1 MKKIWLFA
9 IVASLGLGIAFGVDS
24 LNVVHAND
32 IPVIVRNKFAYA
44 VTIPSE
50 LDINTLGSSGSFE
63 ISGELHKRYWMN
75 LNISSTNSFK
85 MKSFDKSSCTLNYSL
100 SKTRFSYTPQYP
112 VDNNNYDFRETINYD
127 VDEDSILYSGEYRD
141 NLVFN
146 FEPLETRTVV
156 LDCNG
161 GDSNGLDIIHYTVRN
176 GSTYGDLPTPVREG
190 YTFVGWKDAQNNTI
204 YSKSIVE
211 PDTERLTALWYR
223 ECTTGIGSYMNG
235 ALADRLR
242 HIGTADVYVNGELQT
257 KNSESPIAR
266 GNEGDTFCF
275 TNFKLENNI
284 ILKGIKS
291 NPENYVV
298 EYDSN
303 GNVSK
308 ISGKL
313 KSNASDIVL
322 DFEYGNLLQHIID
335 INNADA
341 LIFDNTAPTCETA
354 PVLNN
359 EFDSKV
365 VYYMKGNELHL
376 ANPDGGK
383 VSTISDVK
391 GLFSYLNV
399 RYLDIQNLDISK
411 AQSLKEFFY
420 KSTCEI
426 INVTGLDTSN
436 IGNLHACFGNASKL
450 TNIIGLETWD
460 VSKVTNFYEFFN
472 YCSRLQNAD
481 SVKDWN
487 VSSATDM
494 GRFFQGVKFS
504 SGTIQL
510 NWSAPNLR
518 NASAM
523 FFDCTETTNI
533 DLSFFKDSSQLWSVS
548 YLLGANTKLEKV
560 TGIEYLNKTSL
571 RNLSY
576 MFHGC
581 KVLKELDGLE
591 TLTIADNTDAPSMF
605 ENCAS
610 LEVLDLSGM
619 DFSRIK
625 SASKMFRNCA
635 SLKTI
640 YASENPLK
648 ASVNAVQMF
657 DRCSSLVGGAGT
669 VFVPTFIDGT
679 AARIDQGLDAPGYFT
694 PIKIVQNDDTHPD
707 NFTEQQS
714 GTQQDDIESQL
725 SQNVQFTQNLSEPDA
740 EADVLLK
747 NVERADKS
755 IPSHC

>member
-1 MKKIWLFA
+1 MKKIRLFA

-32 IPVIVRNKFAYA
+32 IHVIVRNKFAYT

-50 LDINTLGSSGSFE
+50 LDINTLGNSGSFE

-75 LNISSTNSFK
+75 LNISSANSFK
-85 MKSFDKSSCTLNYSL
+85 MKSSDKSSCTLSYSL

-112 VDNNNYDFRETINYD
+112 ADNNNYDFSETINYD
-127 VDEDSILYSGEYRD
+127 VDEDSILYSGKYQD

-161 GDSNGLDIIHYTVRN
+161 GDSNGLDIIQYTVRN
-176 GSTYGDLPTPVREG
+176 GSTYGDLPTPVRDG
-190 YTFVGWKDAQNNTI
+190 YTFVGWKDAKNNTI

-257 KNSESPIAR
+257 KSSESPIAR

-275 TNFKLENNI
+275 TNFKLESSI

-313 KSNASDIVL
+313 KSDASDVIL
-322 DFEYGNLLQHIID
+322 DFEYGNMLQHIID

-341 LIFDNTAPTCETA
+341 LIFDSAAPKGEAT

-359 EFDSKV
+359 EFDSKI
-365 VYYMKGNELHL
+365 VYYMKGSELHL

-383 VSTISDVK
+383 VSTISDIQ

-487 VSSATDM
+487 VFSATDM
-494 GRFFQGVKFS
+494 GRFFQGVKFP

-523 FFDCTETTNI
+523 FFACSETTSI
-533 DLSFFKDSSQLWSVS
+533 DLSFLKDSNQLWSVS

-571 RNLSY
+571 KNLSY

-581 KVLKELDGLE
+581 KALKELDGLE
-591 TLTIADNTDAPSMF
+591 TLTIVDNTDAPSMF
-605 ENCAS
+605 ENCTS

-625 SASKMFRNCA
+625 SASKMFRNCT

-657 DRCSSLVGGAGT
+657 DRCSSLIGGAGT

-694 PIKIVQNDDTHPD
+694 SKPVDAVKNDMVD
-707 NFTEQQS
+707 FAKS
-714 GTQQDDIESQL
+714 SVQQDDVENSQPAQDVQIEQNSQG
-725 SQNVQFTQNLSEPDA
+725 PDA

-747 NVERADKS
+747 NVERADSKLLLKTAE
-755 IPSHC
+755 